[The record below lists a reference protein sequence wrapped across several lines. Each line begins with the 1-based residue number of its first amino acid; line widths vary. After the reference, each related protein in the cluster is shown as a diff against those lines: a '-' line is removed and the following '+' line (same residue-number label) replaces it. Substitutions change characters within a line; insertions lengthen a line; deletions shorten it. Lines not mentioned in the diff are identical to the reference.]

1 MSTKRA
7 RAESHTPS
15 SKQRA
20 PHSGSSLTSQHG
32 AAIALAEASLGK
44 ALSSALGA
52 NITRGL
58 VADIR
63 IEGLIS
69 ADLQRLKGVA
79 AGIDALQTMNPFL
92 EAERDRWKQLA
103 EIANPCKGVLE
114 GLQMQ
119 SIRFD
124 SAAMIGTESLRRMA
138 EDCAPRFSSFGI
150 GLGSDAIG
158 VLGSIGN
165 LSAFGD
171 LHAEMRIHAVPRL
184 PSLPPPRLGRCP
196 ETLPDRPP
204 RRSVPESPS
213 RKAPASWLDDNLD
226 EESGQRILEQLSGF
240 VRSAEIPS
248 DAREGMS
255 VLITWWKLNRL
266 RITPNKSLEFNR
278 SVQRFIGVQLGLTT
292 SPDDHNQLN
301 CGLLMPRGEGRQ
313 QLPTIELDP
322 HNYTSLE
329 LSAILNY
336 GDSTIRR
343 QAKTAWTKAGGLGPC
358 PLRKDSNWYVVEA
371 AEDGGGQK
379 RGWKFQQCQNS
390 KEA

>member
-7 RAESHTPS
+7 RAESHTP
-15 SKQRA
+15 R
-20 PHSGSSLTSQHG
+20 P
-32 AAIALAEASLGK
+32 GK
-44 ALSSALGA
+44 G
-52 NITRGL
+52 
-58 VADIR
+58 
-63 IEGLIS
+63 
-69 ADLQRLKGVA
+69 RLKGVA

-119 SIRFD
+119 SIRLD
-124 SAAMIGTESLRRMA
+124 SAALIGTESLRRMA

-266 RITPNKSLEFNR
+266 RITPNQSLEFNR

>member
-1 MSTKRA
+1 MIPDVAQPATTGMSTKSA

-15 SKQRA
+15 PKQRA
-20 PHSGSSLTSQHG
+20 PHSGSTLTSQHG

-138 EDCAPRFSSFGI
+138 EDCAPRFSSLDI

-171 LHAEMRIHAVPRL
+171 LHAEMRFPA
-184 PSLPPPRLGRCP
+184 C
-196 ETLPDRPP
+196 
-204 RRSVPESPS
+204 RRKGPLAMKDSGKPS
-213 RKAPASWLDDNLD
+213 RT
-226 EESGQRILEQLSGF
+226 GRH
-240 VRSAEIPS
+240 
-248 DAREGMS
+248 
-255 VLITWWKLNRL
+255 
-266 RITPNKSLEFNR
+266 
-278 SVQRFIGVQLGLTT
+278 SVQSRR
-292 SPDDHNQLN
+292 
-301 CGLLMPRGEGRQ
+301 PRIRQ
-313 QLPTIELDP
+313 
-322 HNYTSLE
+322 H
-329 LSAILNY
+329 
-336 GDSTIRR
+336 R
-343 QAKTAWTKAGGLGPC
+343 QAGSKTLSTTKAAGGFW
-358 PLRKDSNWYVVEA
+358 SN
-371 AEDGGGQK
+371 
-379 RGWKFQQCQNS
+379 
-390 KEA
+390 